1 MNQSLNNGM
10 ICGIHMAVER
20 KRTFPLTKISVIGIR
35 SDYPVLPEKK
45 HKFVGNSVK
54 MYGAVENRNY
64 VFSYDLSSQ
73 KFREIKSSKIT
84 HSVL

>member
-1 MNQSLNNGM
+1 
-10 ICGIHMAVER
+10 MAVER

-54 MYGAVENRNY
+54 MYGAVEIT
-64 VFSYDLSSQ
+64 
-73 KFREIKSSKIT
+73 EII
-84 HSVL
+84 LI